1 MKKNEDSFENLSED
15 EMVEQAEKLLEE
27 RGKEALE
34 MARNEV
40 LQEKVESKEVQ
51 EALRYFMTEYWHDVT
66 RPALMSLV
74 CEAVGGN
81 SDKVTPVAVS
91 MILISGAIDIHDDI
105 IDESKTKGSR
115 PTVLGKFGRDIALL
129 VGDALLFKG
138 FTLLYKAIEKGLSTE
153 KASLILNIIKETFF
167 KLGDAEACELR
178 FRGRQDINPDE
189 YIHVVKKKAADVEA
203 YTRISTILGNGSP
216 GEVEIFGKF
225 GRLLGMIIIL
235 RDDLIDMI
243 DYEEIVHRINKEH
256 LPLPILY
263 ALQNPRL
270 NSTLKSIIL
279 KKDITES
286 DAETILDIT
295 EKAEGFKRFRIIMEE
310 IEKEMS
316 QLLTI
321 FKNKKNKLALLVKS
335 ILLPL
340 DELEV

>member
-1 MKKNEDSFENLSED
+1 MEKNEESPKELSGD
-15 EMVEQAEKLLEE
+15 EMVEQVEKLLEE
-27 RGKEALE
+27 RGKEALA

-40 LQEKVESKEVQ
+40 LHEKVESKEVQ

-74 CEAVGGN
+74 CEAAGGDP
-81 SDKVTPVAVS
+81 DKATPVAVS

-138 FTLLYKAIEKGLSTE
+138 FTLLYKAIEKGISTE
-153 KASLILNIIKETFF
+153 KASFILNITKETFF

-178 FRGRQDINPDE
+178 FRGSQDVTPDE
-189 YIHVVKKKAADVEA
+189 YIHIVKKKAADVEA
-203 YTRISTILGNGSP
+203 YTRISAILGDGTP
-216 GEVEIFGKF
+216 EKVEVFGKF
-225 GRLLGMIIIL
+225 GRLLGMILVL

-243 DYEEIVHRINKEH
+243 EVEEMIHRINKEH

-263 ALQNPRL
+263 ALQNHKF
-270 NSTLKSIIL
+270 KSELSPFLL
-279 KKDITES
+279 KKEITEN
-286 DAETILDIT
+286 DAEKIFEVT
-295 EKAEGFKRFRIIMEE
+295 EKAGGFKRLREQMENLAE
-310 IEKEMS
+310 EALQNIKNVTDKKVKFP
-316 QLLTI
+316 LLI
-321 FKNKKNKLALLVKS
+321 KA

-340 DELEV
+340 DELEI

>member
-1 MKKNEDSFENLSED
+1 MEKNEESLKELSGD
-15 EMVEQAEKLLEE
+15 EMVEQVEKLLEE
-27 RGKEALE
+27 RGKEALQ

-74 CEAVGGN
+74 CEAVGGDP
-81 SDKVTPVAVS
+81 DKATPVAVS
-91 MILISGAIDIHDDI
+91 MIVISGAIDIHDDI

-115 PTVLGKFGRDIALL
+115 LTVLGKFDRDIALL

-138 FTLLYKAIEKGLSTE
+138 FTLLYKAIEKGVSTE

-178 FRGRQDINPDE
+178 FRGRQDVTPDE
-189 YIHVVKKKAADVEA
+189 YINVVKKKAADVEA
-203 YTRISTILGNGSP
+203 YTRISTILGDGTP
-216 GEVEIFGKF
+216 EEVEVLGKF

-243 DYEEIVHRINKEH
+243 DFEELVHRINREH

-263 ALQNPRL
+263 ALQNPKFKSTL
-270 NSTLKSIIL
+270 NSTLL
-279 KKDITES
+279 KKEITEG
-286 DAETILDIT
+286 DAETILEVT
-295 EKAEGFKRFRIIMEE
+295 EKAEGFKRFRTIMDGMAKE
-310 IEKEMS
+310 ILQPLAILKYRKSELT
-316 QLLTI
+316 LLI
-321 FKNKKNKLALLVKS
+321 KS

-340 DELEV
+340 DELHL

>member
-1 MKKNEDSFENLSED
+1 MEKNEESLKELSGD
-15 EMVEQAEKLLEE
+15 EMVEQVEKLLEE
-27 RGKEALE
+27 RGKEALQ

-51 EALRYFMTEYWHDVT
+51 EALRYFMTDYWHDVT

-74 CEAVGGN
+74 CEAVGGDP
-81 SDKVTPVAVS
+81 DKATPVAVS
-91 MILISGAIDIHDDI
+91 MIVISGAIDIHDDI

-115 PTVLGKFGRDIALL
+115 LTVLGKFDRDIALL

-138 FTLLYKAIEKGLSTE
+138 FTLLYKAIEKGVSTE

-178 FRGRQDINPDE
+178 FRGRQDVTPDE
-189 YIHVVKKKAADVEA
+189 YINVVKKKAADVEA
-203 YTRISTILGNGSP
+203 YTRISTILGDGTP
-216 GEVEIFGKF
+216 EEVEVLGKF

-243 DYEEIVHRINKEH
+243 DFEELVHRINREH

-263 ALQNPRL
+263 ALQNPKFKSTL
-270 NSTLKSIIL
+270 NSTLL
-279 KKDITES
+279 KKEITEG
-286 DAETILDIT
+286 DAETILEVT
-295 EKAEGFKRFRIIMEE
+295 EKAEGFKRFRTIMDGMAKE
-310 IEKEMS
+310 ILQPLAILKYRKSELT
-316 QLLTI
+316 LLI
-321 FKNKKNKLALLVKS
+321 KS

-340 DELEV
+340 DELHL

>member
-1 MKKNEDSFENLSED
+1 MEKNEDSFENLSGD
-15 EMVEQAEKLLEE
+15 EMVEQVEKLLEE

-40 LQEKVESKEVQ
+40 LQEKFESKEVQ

-74 CEAVGGN
+74 CEAVGGDH
-81 SDKVTPVAVS
+81 DKATPVAVS
-91 MILISGAIDIHDDI
+91 MIVISGAIDIHDDI

-138 FTLLYKAIEKGLSTE
+138 FTLLFKAIEKGVLTE

-178 FRGRQDINPDE
+178 FRGRQDVTPDE

-203 YTRISTILGNGSP
+203 YTRISAILGGGSSE
-216 GEVEIFGKF
+216 EVEVLGKF

-243 DYEEIVHRINKEH
+243 DFEELVHRINREH

-263 ALQNPRL
+263 ALQNPKFKSTL
-270 NSTLKSIIL
+270 NSILL
-279 KKDITES
+279 KKEITEG
-286 DAETILDIT
+286 DAETILDVT
-295 EKAEGFKRFRIIMEE
+295 EKAEGFKRFRTVIEE
-310 IEKEMS
+310 IEKEIL
-316 QLLTI
+316 QLVAI
-321 FKNKKNKLALLVKS
+321 FKYRKSEFALLIKS

-340 DELEV
+340 DELKL

>member
-1 MKKNEDSFENLSED
+1 MEKNEDSFENLSGD
-15 EMVEQAEKLLEE
+15 EMVEQVEKLLED
-27 RGKEALE
+27 RGKETLE

-51 EALRYFMTEYWHDVT
+51 EALRYFMTEYWRDVT

-81 SDKVTPVAVS
+81 PDKATPVAVS

-138 FTLLYKAIEKGLSTE
+138 FTLLYKAIEKGISTE
-153 KASLILNIIKETFF
+153 KASLILSITKETFF

-178 FRGRQDINPDE
+178 FRGRQDVTPDE
-189 YIHVVKKKAADVEA
+189 YIYVAKKKAADVEA
-203 YTRISTILGNGSP
+203 YTRISVILGDGSLE
-216 GEVEIFGKF
+216 EVEVFGKF
-225 GRLLGMIIIL
+225 GMLLGLIIIL

-243 DYEEIVHRINKEH
+243 EFEELVHRIDREH

-263 ALQNPRL
+263 ALQNPKFKSTL
-270 NSTLKSIIL
+270 NSTIL
-279 KKDITES
+279 KKEITES
-286 DAETILDIT
+286 DAETILEVT
-295 EKAEGFKRFRIIMEE
+295 EKAGGFKRFRTYMEE
-310 IEKEMS
+310 LENE
-316 QLLTI
+316 LLLLL
-321 FKNKKNKLALLVKS
+321 KNLKYRKMEITLIVKT

-340 DELEV
+340 DELGL

>member
-1 MKKNEDSFENLSED
+1 
-15 EMVEQAEKLLEE
+15 
-27 RGKEALE
+27 
-34 MARNEV
+34 
-40 LQEKVESKEVQ
+40 
-51 EALRYFMTEYWHDVT
+51 
-66 RPALMSLV
+66 
-74 CEAVGGN
+74 
-81 SDKVTPVAVS
+81 
-91 MILISGAIDIHDDI
+91 
-105 IDESKTKGSR
+105 
-115 PTVLGKFGRDIALL
+115 
-129 VGDALLFKG
+129 
-138 FTLLYKAIEKGLSTE
+138 
-153 KASLILNIIKETFF
+153 
-167 KLGDAEACELR
+167 
-178 FRGRQDINPDE
+178 
-189 YIHVVKKKAADVEA
+189 VEA
-203 YTRISTILGNGSP
+203 YTRISAILGNGSP
-216 GEVEIFGKF
+216 EEVEIFGKF

-321 FKNKKNKLALLVKS
+321 FKNKKNKLALIVKS